1 MPPPLLEF
9 DRLSVAFDGVP
20 AVRAMSLSLGR
31 GETAA
36 VVGESGSGK
45 TQAML
50 AALRL
55 LSPDAAVSGG
65 VRFEGRDL
73 MALQPHALNQLRGR
87 RIAMVFQ
94 EPASALDPLF
104 SVGAQIGAVLRLKLA
119 MSRRAARAETIGLL
133 ERVGLPEPHLR
144 WRAYPHELSGG
155 QRQRVAIALAIACK
169 PDVLI
174 ADEPTTAL
182 DTIIAAKILD
192 LLMALK
198 AELGMAMLF
207 ISHDLDLVRRVADT
221 VHVMKDG
228 TVVESGPAAVVT
240 TSPQH
245 PYTRSLLAVAPL
257 ARPPVARSTH
267 VLIEARDVSVRF
279 PVRGPLFARR
289 REIVAVDRVGLT
301 LRAGATVAVVGESG
315 SGKSTL
321 GRALLNLVPA
331 SGLVSFEHRDLR
343 QLPPGAM
350 RGVRRLMQPVFQD
363 PYGSLSPRLSA
374 GEIVAEGLRVHAPHL
389 SRAERDARAAA
400 AFEEVRLDPD
410 ARHRRPEAFSGGQ
423 RQRIAIARAM
433 ILRPKLVVLDEPTS
447 ALDRA
452 VQADILALL
461 AALQA
466 VHGLAYVFI
475 THDLAVARAMAD
487 EIAVMQRGRIIESGP
502 AVEVLGA
509 PREPYTRE
517 LLHAAAPRPPA

>member
-1 MPPPLLEF
+1 
-9 DRLSVAFDGVP
+9 
-20 AVRAMSLSLGR
+20 
-31 GETAA
+31 
-36 VVGESGSGK
+36 
-45 TQAML
+45 
-50 AALRL
+50 
-55 LSPDAAVSGG
+55 
-65 VRFEGRDL
+65 
-73 MALQPHALNQLRGR
+73 
-87 RIAMVFQ
+87 
-94 EPASALDPLF
+94 
-104 SVGAQIGAVLRLKLA
+104 
-119 MSRRAARAETIGLL
+119 
-133 ERVGLPEPHLR
+133 
-144 WRAYPHELSGG
+144 
-155 QRQRVAIALAIACK
+155 
-169 PDVLI
+169 
-174 ADEPTTAL
+174 
-182 DTIIAAKILD
+182 
-192 LLMALK
+192 
-198 AELGMAMLF
+198 
-207 ISHDLDLVRRVADT
+207 
-221 VHVMKDG
+221 
-228 TVVESGPAAVVT
+228 
-240 TSPQH
+240 
-245 PYTRSLLAVAPL
+245 
-257 ARPPVARSTH
+257 
-267 VLIEARDVSVRF
+267 
-279 PVRGPLFARR
+279 
-289 REIVAVDRVGLT
+289 
-301 LRAGATVAVVGESG
+301 
-315 SGKSTL
+315 
-321 GRALLNLVPA
+321 
-331 SGLVSFEHRDLR
+331 
-343 QLPPGAM
+343 
-350 RGVRRLMQPVFQD
+350 MQPVFQD